1 MKSLHKNPEQENTA
15 AEAMQTT
22 EERRQEPPRSTEAPG
37 PTTEPQEKKPL
48 TKGQLEAREFDSGPE
63 MAVLR
68 EKIQGL
74 PYLAKLSSVLLNDL
88 FYAECQTCGHNAINT
103 LLRELR
109 NEVWANPPSDPQGKE
124 LFDLYRFLHPLQ
136 ETDAE
141 LQWRRAF
148 ESWTCTIPPAMEAPT
163 EEQAAAEAKERLC
176 QEIRTFFVE
185 NWPLE
190 RIRWFLDE
198 VIKLEARIDTAT
210 VAADDAREEI

>member
-1 MKSLHKNPEQENTA
+1 MDTLQKNPEQENTA
-15 AEAMQTT
+15 AEATD
-22 EERRQEPPRSTEAPG
+22 APG
-37 PTTEPQEKKPL
+37 PTTDHQEDKPL
-48 TKGQLEAREFDSGPE
+48 TEGQMAAREFDSGPE

-68 EKIQGL
+68 EKIQAL

-103 LLRELR
+103 LLRELS